1 MDRKCDPPS
10 GNCESTLTILPKFD
24 RWLGQ
29 TKWAVIHFYAGLA
42 ER

>member
-1 MDRKCDPPS
+1 VIRPLA
-10 GNCESTLTILPKFD
+10 NCESILTILPKFD

-29 TKWAVIHFYAGLA
+29 TKWAVIHFNAGLA